1 MVVFDVAR
9 AGVPT
14 FRFRR
19 FLATTTLEL
28 RQNRFIRHVDHVR
41 QHVESAAMCHADDR
55 FCCPMRRR
63 ELECEIE
70 HRHSHVETFDRKT
83 LLTEVSLVQEAL
95 EGVDGRKTSEQML
108 LALGG

>member
-1 MVVFDVAR
+1 MVVFDVAG

-19 FLATTTLEL
+19 LLATATLKL
-28 RQNRFIRHVDHVR
+28 RQNRFIRHVDYVR

-63 ELECEIE
+63 ELECEVE
-70 HRHSHVETFDRKT
+70 HRHSHVETFDRKPF
-83 LLTEVSLVQEAL
+83 LTEVSLVQEAL
-95 EGVDGRKTSEQML
+95 EGIDGRKTSKQLL
-108 LALGG
+108 LALCG